1 MGACRQE
8 DQRSW
13 PLTDWEGWSTEMEYV
28 VIDKDKARQRQ
39 TSALSCLGYL
49 VPARRDS
56 RVE

>member
-13 PLTDWEGWSTEMEYV
+13 PLTDWEGWSTETEYV

-39 TSALSCLGYL
+39 TSALPGLSGTC
-49 VPARRDS
+49 PP
-56 RVE
+56 

>member
-1 MGACRQE
+1 
-8 DQRSW
+8 
-13 PLTDWEGWSTEMEYV
+13 MEYV

-56 RVE
+56 RVG